1 MRQALMARGPTKEPW
16 VFRHLDY
23 SLDDLRRHLER
34 TFSKGMTWDNM
45 SEWHI
50 DHIRPVTS
58 FSFRS
63 VSDSGFRE
71 CYALTNLRAAWAS
84 DNLSKGAKRIFL
96 L

>member
-1 MRQALMARGPTKEPW
+1 MRQALMARGPTKEHG